1 MRGIIA
7 MNSFKEAIN
16 SFVDGTPKAETTV
29 KAKEKRTYKHHEMSL
44 TERLTSMIEKGESKG
59 ARNAYTVIAVIM
71 AIVIIGCLIYTVS
84 SLPQFGSPSN
94 PANNEVVRKYI
105 MDGIPDT
112 GAINFVAGMILDYRA
127 FDTLG
132 ESTVLFIAA
141 SAVIILLFRKK
152 TSEERKTAEIE
163 EKIYEDKRDV
173 ILRHG
178 ALILVPFT
186 LIFGIYVILNGHLS
200 PGGGFSGGTIMGAA
214 LILYNLA
221 FGDKSTKKFFNF
233 KVYKVIT
240 IIALSFYAISKTY
253 SFYTGANHIHSIIP
267 KGIPGNLLSSGLIL
281 PLNICVGIVVACTM
295 FGFYSLFDREEI

>member
-1 MRGIIA
+1 
-7 MNSFKEAIN
+7 MNSFKEVIN
-16 SFVDGTPKAETTV
+16 SFVEGTPQAETTV

-84 SLPQFGSPSN
+84 SLPPFGDPSN

-105 MDGIPDT
+105 MEGIPDT

-152 TSEERKTAEIE
+152 SSAEKKEAEIE
-163 EKIYEDKRDV
+163 EKIYEDKHDV

-221 FGDKSTKKFFNF
+221 FGDKSTRKFFNF

-240 IIALSFYAISKTY
+240 IVALSFYAISKTY

>member
-1 MRGIIA
+1 
-7 MNSFKEAIN
+7 MNSFLDGLN
-16 SFVDGTPKAETTV
+16 SFVDGTPKDAKTTKSRKKIV
-29 KAKEKRTYKHHEMSL
+29 RHHHEMSF
-44 TERLTSMIEKGESKG
+44 TERVTAIVEKGENKTV
-59 ARNAYTVIAVIM
+59 NMIYTTVAIIM
-71 AIVIIGCLIYTVS
+71 ALIIIGCLIYTVS
-84 SLPQFGSPSN
+84 FLPSFGNPNN
-94 PANNEVVRKYI
+94 PANNEVVKKYI
-105 MDGIPDT
+105 TEGIADT

-141 SAVIILLFRKK
+141 TAVIILLFRKK
-152 TSEERKTAEIE
+152 SREE
-163 EKIYEDKRDV
+163 EKKSEFEESHFEDKHDL

-186 LIFGIYVILNGHLS
+186 LIYGIYVILNGHLS

-221 FGDKSTKKFFNF
+221 FGDNSTKKFFNF
-233 KVYKVIT
+233 KIYKVIT

-267 KGIPGNLLSSGLIL
+267 KGIPGNILSSGLIL

>member
-1 MRGIIA
+1 MSSVKETII
-7 MNSFKEAIN
+7 
-16 SFVDGTPKAETTV
+16 SFVDGTKKDDINLKVTKKSV
-29 KAKEKRTYKHHEMSL
+29 SKHHEKSL
-44 TERLTSMIEKGESKG
+44 TERVTSMIEKGESKG
-59 ARNAYTVIAVIM
+59 AKNAYTVIAVIM
-71 AIVIIGCLIYTVS
+71 AIIIISCLIYTVS
-84 SLPQFGSPSN
+84 SLPQFGNPSN

-105 MDGIPDT
+105 MDGITDT
-112 GAINFVAGMILDYRA
+112 GATNFVAGMILDYRA

-152 TSEERKTAEIE
+152 TKYEEKQAEVE

-186 LIFGIYVILNGHLS
+186 LMFGIYVILNGHLS

-221 FGDKSTKKFFNF
+221 FGDMSTKKFFNF
-233 KVYKVIT
+233 KIYKVIT
-240 IIALSFYAISKTY
+240 IIALSFYAVSKTY
-253 SFYTGANHIHSIIP
+253 SFYTGANHLHSIIP
-267 KGIPGNLLSSGLIL
+267 KGVPGNLISSGLIL

>member
-1 MRGIIA
+1 MS
-7 MNSFKEAIN
+7 SFKEVIT
-16 SFVDGTPKAETTV
+16 SFVEGTPKAEV
-29 KAKEKRTYKHHEMSL
+29 VSKEKAKRVYKHHEMSL
-44 TERLTSMIEKGESKG
+44 TERLTAMIEKGESKG

-84 SLPQFGSPSN
+84 SLPPFGDPSN
-94 PANNEVVRKYI
+94 PANNEVVKKYI
-105 MDGIPDT
+105 MDGIADT

-152 TSEERKTAEIE
+152 TSLEKKVADIE
-163 EKIYEDKRDV
+163 EKIYEDKHDA

-186 LIFGIYVILNGHLS
+186 LIYGIYVILNGHLS
-200 PGGGFSGGTIMGAA
+200 PGGGFSGGTIIGAA

-240 IIALSFYAISKTY
+240 IVALSFYAISKTY

-267 KGIPGNLLSSGLIL
+267 KGIPGNLISSGLIL

>member
-1 MRGIIA
+1 
-7 MNSFKEAIN
+7 MNSFIETIKA
-16 SFVDGTPKAETTV
+16 FVDGTPIEQ
-29 KAKEKRTYKHHEMSL
+29 KEKKEKKKHKSQHHEKGFI
-44 TERLTSMIEKGESKG
+44 ERVTAVVESGESE
-59 ARNAYTVIAVIM
+59 AAHQAYVVLAVVMAVI
-71 AIVIIGCLIYTVS
+71 IIFCLIYTVS
-84 SLPQFGSPSN
+84 FLPSFGDASN

-105 MDGIPDT
+105 MDGIGDT

-141 SAVIILLFRKK
+141 TAVIILLFRKK
-152 TSEERKTAEIE
+152 TKEE
-163 EKIYEDKRDV
+163 EKNAEFEEEYYEDKHDV

-178 ALILVPFT
+178 VLILVPFT
-186 LIFGIYVILNGHLS
+186 LLFGIYVILNGHLS

-233 KVYKVIT
+233 KIYKIIT
-240 IIALSFYAISKTY
+240 ISALSFYAISKTY
-253 SFYTGANHIHSIIP
+253 SFFTGANALHSIIP
-267 KGIPGNLLSSGLIL
+267 KGTPGDLISSGLIL
-281 PLNICVGIVVACTM
+281 PLNICVGVVVACTM

>member
-1 MRGIIA
+1 MS
-7 MNSFKEAIN
+7 SFKEVIT
-16 SFVDGTPKAETTV
+16 SFVEGTPKAEV
-29 KAKEKRTYKHHEMSL
+29 VSKEKAKRVYKHHEMSL
-44 TERLTSMIEKGESKG
+44 TERLTAMIEKGESKG

-84 SLPQFGSPSN
+84 SLPPFGDPSN
-94 PANNEVVRKYI
+94 PANNEVVKKYI
-105 MDGIPDT
+105 MDGIADT

-141 SAVIILLFRKK
+141 SAVIFLLFRKK
-152 TSEERKTAEIE
+152 TSLEKKVADIE
-163 EKIYEDKRDV
+163 EKIYEDKHDV

-186 LIFGIYVILNGHLS
+186 LIYGIYVILNGHLS
-200 PGGGFSGGTIMGAA
+200 PGGGFSGGTIIGAA

-240 IIALSFYAISKTY
+240 IVALSFYAISKTY

-267 KGIPGNLLSSGLIL
+267 KGIPGNLISSGLIL

>member
-1 MRGIIA
+1 MS
-7 MNSFKEAIN
+7 SFKEAIN
-16 SFVDGTPKAETTV
+16 SFVEGTPKAEEVTKV
-29 KAKEKRTYKHHEMSL
+29 KEKRVYKHHEMSL
-44 TERLTSMIEKGESKG
+44 TERLTAMIEKGESKG

-84 SLPQFGSPSN
+84 SLPPFGDPSN

-105 MDGIPDT
+105 MDGIADT

-141 SAVIILLFRKK
+141 TAVIILLFRKK
-152 TSEERKTAEIE
+152 SRAEEKAEELE
-163 EKIYEDKRDV
+163 EKIYEDKNDL

-186 LIFGIYVILNGHLS
+186 LVFGIYVILNGHLS

-221 FGDKSTKKFFNF
+221 FGDQSTKKFFNF
-233 KVYKVIT
+233 KIYKIVT
-240 IIALSFYAISKTY
+240 ILALSFYALSKTY
-253 SFYTGANHIHSIIP
+253 SFYTGANMIHSIIP
-267 KGIPGNLLSSGLIL
+267 NGTAGNLISSGLIL

>member
-1 MRGIIA
+1 
-7 MNSFKEAIN
+7 MNSIKDAIN
-16 SFVDGTPKAETTV
+16 SFVDGTPKEVVEKKGV
-29 KAKEKRTYKHHEMSL
+29 KNRVVKHHEKSL
-44 TERLTSMIEKGESKG
+44 TERLTSLVEKGESKG
-59 ARNAYTVIAVIM
+59 VRNAYTVIAVLM
-71 AIVIIGCLIYTVS
+71 ALIIIGCLIYTVS
-84 SLPQFGSPSN
+84 FLPSFGNPGN
-94 PANNEVVRKYI
+94 PANNEVVKKYI
-105 MDGIPDT
+105 MDGINDT

-141 SAVIILLFRKK
+141 ATVIILLFTKK
-152 TSEERKTAEIE
+152 TRAEEKQLEIE
-163 EKIYEDKRDV
+163 EEKFEDKHDV

-186 LIFGIYVILNGHLS
+186 FIFGIYVVLNGHLS
-200 PGGGFSGGTIMGAA
+200 PGGGFSGGTILGAA

-233 KVYKVIT
+233 GVYKAIT
-240 IIALSFYAISKTY
+240 IVALSFYAISKTY

-267 KGIPGNLLSSGLIL
+267 KGIPGNLISSGLIL
-281 PLNICVGIVVACTM
+281 PLNICVGVVVACTM